1 MNDLQSGQAKADRG
15 CQGPLWSV
23 ATKSQGRLPF
33 SVWVR
38 RNYRWWPGPE
48 RYGGLINRLI
58 AAAILSPGVVWAALS
73 FGWVPAL
80 FVVAEVVVV
89 AEIVYRVANG
99 NFLLGR

>member
-1 MNDLQSGQAKADRG
+1 MNDLQSDKPKLIEDAKVHY
-15 CQGPLWSV
+15 GP

-48 RYGGLINRLI
+48 RYGGLIDRLI

-99 NFLLGR
+99 TLLGK